1 MHRMIVDGFNL
12 AYRSHYAHVDWVTK
26 SGLPSG
32 CFYGFLSSL
41 QSLKNR
47 FPRYHVTVVW
57 DTNATRKKA
66 IFAEYKANRQ
76 AFSIDQPIADLKMAL
91 SCVEIWQAEFPGE
104 EADDVIA
111 TMAAQFNAQNDDV
124 CIYGRDKDM
133 LQLVEDGKVVVLW
146 PRVGKSSEIMFDEAR
161 VKAEFG
167 VSPKNIPCL
176 LCLRGDTSD
185 NIPGVPRVPTTIL
198 AGLAEK
204 YGTPEKAH
212 DGLSQET
219 LTMFQLNAIM
229 AHKKQAS
236 LNWQL
241 IKLVD
246 SLEPVIT
253 KGISNANKLIEIM
266 LKYEVKSIS
275 ADKFVDRFGNETQFL
290 ERRTTPAVICS
301 LFDEEKSSD
310 GTIIPSSEV
319 R

>member
-12 AYRSHYAHVDWVTK
+12 AYRSHYAHIDWVTK

-41 QSLKNR
+41 QALKNR
-47 FPRYHVTVVW
+47 FPRYHVTVAW

-76 AFSIDQPIADLKMAL
+76 AFSIDQPIADLKRAL
-91 SCVEIWQAEFPGE
+91 LCAEIWQAELPGE

-133 LQLVEDGKVVVLW
+133 LQLVQDGKVVVLW
-146 PRVGKSSEIMFDEAR
+146 PKVGKSSEIMFDEAR

-167 VSPKNIPCL
+167 VSSKNIPCL

-198 AGLAEK
+198 ANLAEK
-204 YGTPEKAH
+204 YGTPEKVH
-212 DGLSQET
+212 DDISHET

-229 AHKKQAS
+229 NHKNQAF

-246 SLEPVIT
+246 NLEPVVI
-253 KGISNANKLIEIM
+253 KGMTDTNKLAGI
-266 LKYEVKSIS
+266 LQRYEVKNIS
-275 ADKFVDRFGNETQFL
+275 ADKFVSLFGNETQFL
-290 ERRTTPAVICS
+290 ERRTTPVIINS
-301 LFDEEKSSD
+301 LFDEEEVQD
-310 GTIIPSSEV
+310 GAIPNS
-319 R
+319 